1 MMKTYFSDV
10 LDHRL
15 PGKAILD
22 RYRIVVIKST
32 PHFGVQSALTLVPAL
47 NFGCVWTVDDTTPP
61 EINLKKK
68 FKNFSF
74 N

>member
-22 RYRIVVIKST
+22 RYRIVMIKST
-32 PHFGVQSALTLVPAL
+32 PHFGVQSALAQ
-47 NFGCVWTVDDTTPP
+47 NFGGVRMTANAPHLH
-61 EINLKKK
+61 LKKNQ
-68 FKNFSF
+68 FKL
-74 N
+74 

>member
-22 RYRIVVIKST
+22 RYRIVMIKST
-32 PHFGVQSALTLVPAL
+32 PHFGVQSALAPAL
-47 NFGCVWTVDDTTPP
+47 NFGGVRMTAPALHLH
-61 EINLKKK
+61 LKTFFFFKK
-68 FKNFSF
+68 N